1 MTFQKDQ
8 SVFQAMVQL
17 SQPAEAAQALQL
29 LDSCDLFTGCN
40 TLKIQYS
47 TFGELTVKYNNAK
60 TRDFINH
67 DLPTGPDSSTG
78 YPNPSGLGASGNTL
92 NGQMEMPFGNL
103 GNFPG
108 VPTPAFPGMNGN
120 RGQGEF
126 GFEQNNLDPYN
137 SMGMNNQINWQNG
150 SQQGQQVSQNQ
161 TVIICYH
168 LTPDRLSVD
177 QLFNL
182 FSFYGLV
189 TRIKI
194 MQNKPDCCLVQ
205 YTEPLFASLALQQ
218 LQGAQ
223 LYGQSLH
230 LDFSKMREI
239 TIQPSNTD
247 GRTKQFNQNE
257 QRCAIYVK
265 MSCVLLSLVHAEM
278 IP

>member
-1 MTFQKDQ
+1 
-8 SVFQAMVQL
+8 
-17 SQPAEAAQALQL
+17 
-29 LDSCDLFTGCN
+29 
-40 TLKIQYS
+40 
-47 TFGELTVKYNNAK
+47 
-60 TRDFINH
+60 
-67 DLPTGPDSSTG
+67 
-78 YPNPSGLGASGNTL
+78 
-92 NGQMEMPFGNL
+92 METPFGNNL
-103 GNFPG
+103 DNFSG

-194 MQNKPDCCLVQ
+194 MQNKPDCCLV
-205 YTEPLFASLALQQ
+205 TGTCF
-218 LQGAQ
+218 
-223 LYGQSLH
+223 
-230 LDFSKMREI
+230 
-239 TIQPSNTD
+239 TD
-247 GRTKQFNQNE
+247 
-257 QRCAIYVK
+257 
-265 MSCVLLSLVHAEM
+265 VHFR
-278 IP
+278 I

>member
-1 MTFQKDQ
+1 MYPVSIEMLHTVFARHGTVEKIVTFQKDQ

-17 SQPAEAAQALQL
+17 SQPAEAAQALQH
-29 LDSCDLFTGCN
+29 LDSCNLFTGCN

-67 DLPTGPDSSTG
+67 DLPTGPDS
-78 YPNPSGLGASGNTL
+78 L
-92 NGQMEMPFGNL
+92 NGQMEKPIGNNFGN
-103 GNFPG
+103 FSG

-120 RGQGEF
+120 RGPGEF

-189 TRIKI
+189 TSIKI
-194 MQNKPDCCLVQ
+194 MQNKPDCCLV
-205 YTEPLFASLALQQ
+205 TGTCF
-218 LQGAQ
+218 
-223 LYGQSLH
+223 
-230 LDFSKMREI
+230 
-239 TIQPSNTD
+239 TD
-247 GRTKQFNQNE
+247 
-257 QRCAIYVK
+257 
-265 MSCVLLSLVHAEM
+265 VHFR
-278 IP
+278 I